1 MNAFASTDELDPED
15 LQEAPLR
22 SLPRPS
28 RLDAPLELK
37 PPRAL
42 KAANELL
49 GIETLGDLLDH
60 FPFRHEARG
69 EAQPVA
75 TLTPGED
82 VTIVV
87 DVRGISMR
95 RARRGLTLVQA
106 TVADETG
113 PTKAVWFN
121 QPWVAERLPPGTRVV
136 LHGRFQGHKRGLN
149 VSEYE
154 LEAGGSG
161 HTTGVVPVY
170 PGTEHLKSTR
180 IRELVWNARP
190 EIRNVVEPLPAWLRL
205 AERLPDRAAA
215 VDAVH
220 FPGDE
225 DAEAEARRRLAFE
238 ELFLFEL
245 SVAARRRARESG
257 LAATPLE
264 ANGRLVDDWAA
275 SLPFAFT
282 NDQVRA
288 CAEID
293 VDISTER
300 PMQRLLMGE
309 VGSGKTVVSLHAMLR
324 AAENGRQAVLMAPTE
339 TLAEQHLLTLDRLLG
354 GHLPI
359 ALLTGSTPAAR
370 RRELLGHLA
379 SGELS
384 LLVGTHA
391 LIEPA
396 VEFRDLALVV
406 VDEQHRFGVRQRA
419 ALEAKAEEGLVPHVL
434 HMTATPIPRTLQR
447 TVYGDLDVTAL
458 RELPSGRKPIETHVG
473 NTAAWRA
480 RAYERAREEIAAGRQ
495 VFVVCPLVEESEAL
509 QAKAATKEAEEL
521 QRTEFRH
528 QRVALIHGQMSSKDK
543 QEAMRAFVA
552 READVLVATSVIEV
566 GIDVTNA
573 SVMMIEAAERYG
585 ISQLHQLRGRIGRG
599 PHASLCILF
608 GDPLLPRLKAL
619 REHRDGFEL
628 ARIDLELRGFGD
640 VLGTRQHGLPLFR
653 VAQLPDDEELQER
666 AHARA
671 AELLARDPRVDAP
684 EHALLRD
691 AAALMFGPELEPI
704 PA

>member
-15 LQEAPLR
+15 LEEAPLR

-339 TLAEQHLLTLDRLLG
+339 TLA
-354 GHLPI
+354 
-359 ALLTGSTPAAR
+359 
-370 RRELLGHLA
+370 
-379 SGELS
+379 
-384 LLVGTHA
+384 
-391 LIEPA
+391 
-396 VEFRDLALVV
+396 
-406 VDEQHRFGVRQRA
+406 
-419 ALEAKAEEGLVPHVL
+419 
-434 HMTATPIPRTLQR
+434 
-447 TVYGDLDVTAL
+447 
-458 RELPSGRKPIETHVG
+458 
-473 NTAAWRA
+473 
-480 RAYERAREEIAAGRQ
+480 
-495 VFVVCPLVEESEAL
+495 
-509 QAKAATKEAEEL
+509 
-521 QRTEFRH
+521 
-528 QRVALIHGQMSSKDK
+528 
-543 QEAMRAFVA
+543 
-552 READVLVATSVIEV
+552 
-566 GIDVTNA
+566 
-573 SVMMIEAAERYG
+573 
-585 ISQLHQLRGRIGRG
+585 
-599 PHASLCILF
+599 
-608 GDPLLPRLKAL
+608 
-619 REHRDGFEL
+619 
-628 ARIDLELRGFGD
+628 
-640 VLGTRQHGLPLFR
+640 
-653 VAQLPDDEELQER
+653 
-666 AHARA
+666 
-671 AELLARDPRVDAP
+671 
-684 EHALLRD
+684 
-691 AAALMFGPELEPI
+691 
-704 PA
+704 